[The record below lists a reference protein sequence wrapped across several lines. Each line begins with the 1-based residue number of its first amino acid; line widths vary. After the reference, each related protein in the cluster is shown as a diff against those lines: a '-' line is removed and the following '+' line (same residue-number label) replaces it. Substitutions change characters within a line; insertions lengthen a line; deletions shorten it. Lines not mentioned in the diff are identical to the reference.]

1 MSWRNETWPDTQ
13 WLVVSHYE
21 RRFMQLVDAVQK
33 DNVRLVAKAFLDS
46 FRAELRVC
54 MGRAQTPV
62 SLKDLLTDDADG
74 DEDGEAMGRVVQRRD
89 LVGNVDFAVHT

>member
-1 MSWRNETWPDTQ
+1 MARHT
-13 WLVVSHYE
+13 VA
-21 RRFMQLVDAVQK
+21 RREPLRAALHAASGRGTEGQRALTYV
-33 DNVRLVAKAFLDS
+33 VAKAVLDS

>member
-1 MSWRNETWPDTQ
+1 
-13 WLVVSHYE
+13 
-21 RRFMQLVDAVQK
+21 
-33 DNVRLVAKAFLDS
+33 
-46 FRAELRVC
+46 